1 MPKYIRYYTSK
12 SCKDDTLLTVSVAE
26 RNLRKQKKD
35 NVALAGLS
43 SRVSVYTVS
52 GATLA
57 YGYAH
62 STPAA
67 LKFAGEFT
75 DNQKRTTNH

>member
-1 MPKYIRYYTSK
+1 MNKQNNTPKFRRNDKCI
-12 SCKDDTLLTVSVAE
+12 TVSD
-26 RNLRKQKKD
+26 NLRRQKKD

-43 SRVSVYTVS
+43 SSVSVYTVS

-67 LKFAGEFT
+67 LTKHQRRHCEARSNPE
-75 DNQKRTTNH
+75 NQ